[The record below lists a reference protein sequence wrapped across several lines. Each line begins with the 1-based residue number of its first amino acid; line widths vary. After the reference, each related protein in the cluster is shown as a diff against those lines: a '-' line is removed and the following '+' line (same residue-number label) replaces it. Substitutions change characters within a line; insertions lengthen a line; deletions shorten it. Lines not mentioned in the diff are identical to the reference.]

1 MNWDVKFIFF
11 VFHAFRESSLESFD
25 FDHFLPLLLCPS
37 FSHLSLY
44 ILSGNIEDA
53 LNDHASRWFLLL
65 LILISYIL
73 DISPI
78 PNLHQLLSPQ
88 IERYQGICF
97 IDLLSFQ
104 LITECLYG
112 NCSHVLFL
120 SCVQILGKN
129 VQRHEWHA
137 FNEHIRTLRCKLPIL
152 TIGFSLYALDLKQNS
167 TLYCRKSKL
176 CDIYMEFS
184 SGN

>member
-1 MNWDVKFIFF
+1 MIQC
-11 VFHAFRESSLESFD
+11 AFLKDDEKKLEDADDKGNNLIEITHGQMSIKEISMQSIRMWESSLESFD
-25 FDHFLPLLLCPS
+25 LDHFLPLLLCPS

-44 ILSGNIEDA
+44 ILSGNIEDT

-65 LILISYIL
+65 LILISYML

-120 SCVQILGKN
+120 SCVQILGKKMFRDMN
-129 VQRHEWHA
+129 GMLSM
-137 FNEHIRTLRCKLPIL
+137 NT
-152 TIGFSLYALDLKQNS
+152 
-167 TLYCRKSKL
+167 
-176 CDIYMEFS
+176 
-184 SGN
+184 SGH